1 MMECT
6 EAQKTSADFWAV
18 QGYYASLADQAE
30 RAIRGEVPAPVV
42 PPLAELQVVDGWVV
56 WRGRPVWSPHE
67 KALTSAQPLRYR
79 WTPSLAQ
86 SAHTEAMER
95 SLDTTLAH
103 LSRAEERV
111 TQGGRPP
118 EVKARL
124 MAQIGFYR
132 SLMEQQRL
140 AIHGRAATPEL
151 PDAAELEFADGWLLW
166 RGQPVWWSGH
176 RPDAEPANGAD
187 HSTRIAP
194 SPPRS
199 AAEARPR
206 RRHLFRL
213 PWQRA
218 A

>member
-1 MMECT
+1 MVPSEVEKISSEFFT
-6 EAQKTSADFWAV
+6 IQE
-18 QGYYASLADQAE
+18 YYASLADQAD
-30 RAIRGEVPAPVV
+30 RAIRGEVPAPLI

-56 WRGRPVWSPHE
+56 WRGRPVWSPDE

-86 SAHTEAMER
+86 SAHTEALER
-95 SLDTTLAH
+95 SLDATLAH

-111 TQGGRPP
+111 ERGSKPP

-124 MAQIGFYR
+124 MARIGFYR
-132 SLMEQQRL
+132 SLVEQQRL
-140 AIHGRAATPEL
+140 AIHGKAATPEL
-151 PDAAELEFADGWLLW
+151 PDESDLEFVDGWLMW
-166 RGQPVWWSGH
+166 RGQPVWWSGY
-176 RPDAEPANGAD
+176 RPDGANGAD
-187 HSTRIAP
+187 HPIPAEAA
-194 SPPRS
+194 PPRS
-199 AAEARPR
+199 PAEARPR